1 MKILAHRGNWESK
14 EKQNTLEA
22 FNSSFSHGIGIET
35 DLRDYLGQIII
46 SHDIPKSQPISFE
59 DLLLN
64 YISFGDNSIALA
76 LNIKSDGLQTQVY
89 DLLKKYQIEN
99 YFVFDMSIPDTFGY
113 MKQELNFFV
122 RQSEFEKDPIF
133 YEKSIGIWLD
143 CFESEWYSN
152 ELIVSHLNNSKKV
165 AIVSPELHKRN
176 HIDFWNKL
184 KLCNL
189 AQTENVLLCTD
200 FPSEAN
206 IFFNSL

>member
-1 MKILAHRGNWESK
+1 MKILSHRGYWQSK

-22 FNSSFSHGIGIET
+22 FSSSFSRGMGIET

-46 SHDIPKSQPISFE
+46 SHDLPKSKPISFE

-64 YISFGDNSIALA
+64 YISIGDNSVALA
-76 LNIKSDGLQTQVY
+76 LNIKSDGLQTHIY

-99 YFVFDMSIPDTFGY
+99 YFVFDMSIPDTLGY
-113 MKQELNFFV
+113 MKQELKFFV
-122 RQSEFEKDPIF
+122 RQSEFEKDPVF
-133 YEKSIGIWLD
+133 YEKSSGIWLD

-152 ELIVSHLNNSKKV
+152 ELIKSHLDNSKKV

-184 KLCNL
+184 KMCNL
-189 AQTENVLLCTD
+189 AKSENILLCTD
-200 FPSEAN
+200 FPTEAN